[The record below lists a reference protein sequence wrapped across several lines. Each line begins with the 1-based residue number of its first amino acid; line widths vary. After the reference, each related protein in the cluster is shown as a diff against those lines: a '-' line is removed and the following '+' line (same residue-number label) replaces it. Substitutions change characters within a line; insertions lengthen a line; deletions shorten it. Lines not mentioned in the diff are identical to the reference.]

1 MAGESGDESG
11 DEGYHFTNTDLADQG
26 NEEDDDEDDEVDEEE
41 YVIGSGGGGESSEEV
56 SGGGGRVGYG
66 KSSRDT
72 TLVGYGKGSRDPT
85 LVGHGKGS
93 RDPTLVGHGE
103 GSRAAKR
110 LRPTSQGSTAAA
122 VPINFSRIRNLAAHA
137 WPAGEA
143 APAVVECA
151 VEAGEVRNGNSP
163 REHL

>member
-11 DEGYHFTNTDLADQG
+11 DEGYHFTKTDLADQG

-56 SGGGGRVGYG
+56 SGGGGRVSYG

-151 VEAGEVRNGNSP
+151 VEAGEVRNGNSS
-163 REHL
+163 RKHL